1 MNDRYLNVLKRL
13 YITNKFKKKKVDL
26 EMIKKGCNL
35 FNNPQNNIDYIHVTG
50 TNGKGSVCKKLSSV
64 FSNSGLK
71 TGLFISPHIASFRER
86 IQINNQMIEKEY
98 IVEELERI
106 YDTLEKNNLDLTYFE
121 LVTLLM
127 FNYYKDK
134 KIDIGVIEVGL
145 GGNLDATN
153 VVDPLL
159 SIITSIGMDHMDT
172 LGFTQ
177 QEIAENKSGII
188 KHNRP
193 SLIGSDCNPVDVFI
207 KRAQEVNSHLYQVEK
222 THDQFIYSD
231 FDRENNQIVQKAVEI
246 LKKSYPTKFSKISV
260 DNINYGILQKQP
272 CRKEN
277 VFETLGLENIQKKFP
292 QINFKNSNI
301 KAILL
306 DVAHN
311 SHAMEKFLPSLRQEF
326 PNAKLNL
333 ICGFSQGKDKQEL
346 FKIIS
351 SYADKIY
358 LTYTDNARLTKYSEL
373 KEELKNWLLN
383 FLYDK
388 SLYKDLQDEEELRTS
403 KYTGSIKETID
414 LALKDC
420 QNSSKENILVI
431 CGTFFIM
438 KDARRILG
446 FNEEDDPVE
455 LNEIN
460 PVKYKV

>member
-13 YITNKFKKKKVDL
+13 YMTNKFKKKKVDL
-26 EMIKKGCNL
+26 EMIKKGCDL
-35 FNNPQNNIDYIHVTG
+35 FNNPQKNIDYIHVTG

-64 FSNSGLK
+64 FSHSGLK

-86 IQINNQMIEKEY
+86 IQIDNQMIEKEY
-98 IVEELERI
+98 IVEELERM
-106 YDTLEKNNLDLTYFE
+106 YDLLEKNNLDLTYFE

-134 KIDIGVIEVGL
+134 KIDVGVIEVGL

-177 QEIAENKSGII
+177 REIAENKSGII
-188 KHNRP
+188 KYNRP

-207 KRAQEVNSHLYQVEK
+207 KRSHEVNSQLYRVEK
-222 THDQFIYSD
+222 DQDEYINSD
-231 FDRENNQIVQKAVEI
+231 FDRENNKIVIKAFDI
-246 LKKSYPTKFSKISV
+246 LKKYYPTKFGKISQ
-260 DNINYGILQKQP
+260 DDINYGIQQKQP

-277 VFETLGLENIQKKFP
+277 VFQTLGIENIQKNFP
-292 QINFKNSNI
+292 QVNLKESKI

-311 SHAMEKFLPSLRQEF
+311 SHAMEKLLPSLRQEY
-326 PNAKLNL
+326 PKANLNL
-333 ICGFSQGKDKQEL
+333 ICGFSQGKDKHEL

-358 LTYTDNARLTKYSEL
+358 LTSTDNPRLTKYSEL
-373 KEELKNWLLN
+373 RDELKSWLLN

-388 SLYKDLQDEEELRTS
+388 SLYVDLQQEEELRSS
-403 KYTGSIKETID
+403 KYTGLINETIHR
-414 LALKDC
+414 ALKDC
-420 QNSSKENILVI
+420 QNSDKENVLVI

-446 FNEEDDPVE
+446 FKEEDDPVE